1 MHILSTTSGQI
12 TDGNEPVD
20 PDHLPADLIFL
31 STADTDLAILSQ
43 ASGKYREKPNFIRL
57 GQLAWLTHPYSVD
70 LYLTKTATKSKLVI
84 IRALGGVSYWQYCL
98 EQFSSQLGE
107 AGCRFIVLPGD
118 DKPDPELLSLSNVPR
133 HHWENL
139 FGYLMEGGLHNA
151 DKFLAYCCHL
161 IYEEPAP
168 PLPSQELKN
177 GLYYPEKVYPGL
189 ADLQQIWQPD
199 WPVAAIVF
207 YRALFINGNTQ
218 PVEELIRELKQRKI
232 NALPIFVSSLKDKAA
247 KALCEDLFYKSQP
260 DIVLN
265 MTGFALGSMGRG
277 IDWEPT
283 ILDKIN
289 RPVLQVVLGSADK
302 VAWQEN
308 TFGLPP
314 RDIAMFV
321 SLPEIDGRILSRAI
335 AFKAQAKINPHTQYS
350 VNRHEVAPDRLA
362 FVSALTS
369 NWIKLGKCPPQDKKL
384 ALILANYPN
393 QDGRLANG
401 VGLDTPESATLIL
414 AALKKTG
421 YKVANYPRNSTELM
435 NILLQGATN
444 DLTKIR
450 LAKNSPRLSIRDY
463 SLNWQELPTKIRH
476 EVVSRWGPVENDPFL
491 VNAEFVLPLHQF
503 GNVVVGIQPARGYN
517 IDPKD
522 TYHSP
527 DLVPPHNYF
536 AFYFW
541 LRTQFGTH
549 AIIHLGKHGNL
560 EWLPGKALALSEDC
574 YSEATLGPTPHFYP
588 FIINDPGEG
597 TQAKRRAQAVI
608 IDHLTPPLTR
618 AESYGVYREL
628 EILVDEYYEAL
639 GLDKK
644 RSRFLE
650 QKILATMARSNLEVD
665 IGIASPDS
673 TIDKLQKL
681 DAYLCELKERQI
693 RDGLHIFGKS
703 PQGVQERDLV
713 ASLLRVPRNQG
724 EGQDS
729 SFLRCLA
736 KDFDFS
742 EDFDPLDCDL
752 AEKWQGRKPAEL
764 TNLCSDNWRTN
775 GDTIERLELFFLQLL
790 DGQDYV
796 GKHTKEVMAYV
807 QTMLK
812 PLLRACGQ
820 LEIEGLVRSLNGEFL
835 YPGPSGAPSRGRVD
849 ILPTGR
855 NFYSV
860 DSRAIPTR
868 TAWTL
873 GWKSASM
880 LIERYVQDK
889 GDWPRKMA
897 LTAWGTSNMR
907 TGGDDIAQALALMGV
922 APRWDDHSGRVTGF
936 EILPYSVLGRP
947 RVDVTLRVSG
957 FFRDAFP
964 AQVDLVANAARAVMN
979 LNEPE
984 FNNPAAASYKDDI
997 ARLGATRA
1005 GFRVFGSMPGSYG
1018 AGLQSLLDEQLWNNR
1033 GDLGQAYLEWGCFPL
1048 GIEADGQKD
1057 LESFT
1062 HRLGEIDTVI
1072 QNQDNYEHDV
1082 LDSDDYYQ
1090 FEGGISAA
1098 IEKIR
1103 GVQPTIFHNDHSR
1116 PERPVIRTLEEEIG
1130 RVVRSRAVNP
1140 KWLAGV
1146 KRHGYKGA
1154 FEIAATVD
1162 YLFAFAATTGAARSH
1177 HFDLAY
1183 AAYLEDDATRMFIAE
1198 NNPDALREIANRF
1211 LEAME
1216 RDIWQ
1221 PKLNSTRNLLLE
1233 LLNLNADKETADE
1246 YRRLTKT

>member
-43 ASGKYREKPNFIRL
+43 ASRRYTDNPDFVRL

-70 LYLTKTATKSKLVI
+70 LYLEKTATRSKLVI
-84 IRALGGVSYWQYCL
+84 IRALGGISYWQYCL
-98 EQFSSQLGE
+98 EQFSIQLKD
-107 AGCRFIVLPGD
+107 AGCTFIVLPGD
-118 DKPDPELLSLSNVPR
+118 DKPDPELLSLSNIPK

-139 FGYLMEGGLHNA
+139 FGYLLEGGLNNA
-151 DKFLAYCCHL
+151 DNFLKYCRHL
-161 IYEEPAP
+161 LYQEPIPA
-168 PLPSQELKN
+168 LPSQELKN
-177 GLYYPEKVYPGL
+177 GIYYPDTAYLGFE
-189 ADLQQIWQPD
+189 DLRQIWNPD
-199 WPVAAIVF
+199 WPVATIVF
-207 YRALFINGNTQ
+207 YRALYINGNTR
-218 PVEELIRELKQRKI
+218 PVEKLIAGLKDKRI
-232 NALPIFVSSLKDKAA
+232 NALPIFVSSLKDKVSEAF
-247 KALCEDLFYKSQP
+247 CEDLFRKSQP

-265 MTGFALGSMGRG
+265 LTGFALGKISKG
-277 IDWEPT
+277 IDWEST

-289 RPVLQVVLGSADK
+289 KPVLQVVLGSADK
-302 VAWQEN
+302 VSWQEN
-308 TFGLPP
+308 SFGLPP

-321 SLPEIDGRILSRAI
+321 SLPEIDGRVLSRAI
-335 AFKAQAKINPHTQYS
+335 AFKTQSKTNPNTQYS
-350 VNRHEVAPDRLA
+350 VNLHEVTPDRLD
-362 FVSALTS
+362 FVCELTS
-369 NWIKLGKCPPQDKKL
+369 NWITLGQTKPQDKKL

-393 QDGRLANG
+393 RDGRLANG
-401 VGLDTPESATLIL
+401 VGLDTPESAALIL
-414 AALKKTG
+414 DSLKEAG
-421 YKVANYPRNSTELM
+421 YKITNYPKTSAELM
-435 NILLQGATN
+435 HILVQGPTN
-444 DLTKIR
+444 DLAKIKMTKT
-450 LAKNSPRLSIRDY
+450 SPRLSIKDY
-463 SLNWQELPTKIRH
+463 KKYWEQLSPKIKK
-476 EVVSRWGPVENDPFL
+476 EVVDQWGPLENDPFL
-491 VNAEFVLPLHQF
+491 VNADFVLPLHIF
-503 GNVVVGIQPARGYN
+503 GNVVLGIQPARGYN

-541 LRTQFGTH
+541 IRKQFGAH

-560 EWLPGKALALSEDC
+560 EWLPGKSLALSEDC

-618 AESYGVYREL
+618 AESYGVYRDL

-639 GLDKK
+639 GLDTK
-644 RSRFLE
+644 RTKFLE
-650 QKILATMARSNLEVD
+650 QQILATMSRSSLEED
-665 IGIASPDS
+665 IGIDSPDS
-673 TIDKLQKL
+673 TINKLQKL

-693 RDGLHIFGKS
+693 RDGLHVFGKS

-713 ASLLRVPRNQG
+713 ASLLRVPRNKG
-724 EGQDS
+724 DGQDS
-729 SFLRCLA
+729 SFLRSLA
-736 KDFDFS
+736 RDFGFS
-742 EDFDPLDCDL
+742 DDFDPLDCDL
-752 AEKWQGRKPAEL
+752 AEKWQDSKPPVLA
-764 TNLCSDNWRTN
+764 NLCSDSWRTN
-775 GDTIERLELFFLQLL
+775 GDTVERLELYFLQLIE
-790 DGQDYV
+790 GKEKV
-796 GKHTKEVMAYV
+796 GKHTAEVISYAKD
-807 QTMLK
+807 MLQ
-812 PLLRACGQ
+812 PLLRSCGR
-820 LEIEGLVRSLNGEFL
+820 LETEGLMQSLNGEFL
-835 YPGPSGAPSRGRVD
+835 CPGPSGAPSRGRVD

-860 DSRAIPTR
+860 DSRSIPTR

-873 GWKSASM
+873 GWKSANL

-922 APRWDDHSGRVTGF
+922 SPQWDDYSGRVTGF
-936 EILPYSVLGRP
+936 EILPYTVLGRP

-964 AQVDLVANAARAVMN
+964 SQIDLVANAARAVMN
-979 LNEPE
+979 LDEPE
-984 FNNPAAASYKDDI
+984 FYNPAANCFKNDLDK
-997 ARLGATRA
+997 LGKTRA

-1018 AGLQSLLDEQLWNNR
+1018 AGLQSLIDEQLWNNR
-1033 GDLGQAYLEWGCFPL
+1033 EDLGQAYLEWGSFPL
-1048 GIEADGQKD
+1048 GHEADGKKD
-1057 LESFT
+1057 LETFT
-1062 HRLGEIDTVI
+1062 HRLGEIDTVV

-1090 FEGGISAA
+1090 FEGGIAAA

-1103 GVQPTIFHNDHSR
+1103 GSQPTIFHNDHSR

-1140 KWLAGV
+1140 KWLDGV

-1162 YLFAFAATTGAARSH
+1162 YLFAFAATTGAAKSY

-1183 AAYLEDDATRMFIAE
+1183 AAYLEDDATRKFIE
-1198 NNPDALREIANRF
+1198 EKNPDALKDIAKRF

-1216 RDIWQ
+1216 RNLWQ
-1221 PKLNSTRNLLLE
+1221 PKLNSTRNLLMNI
-1233 LLNLNADKETADE
+1233 LNLYSAEEKTDE
-1246 YRRLTKT
+1246 F